1 MKCVFSRLQCR
12 LFIVVLLNL
21 EVYCLGYF
29 FFFFLDAYFILTTWP
44 CRWIQLLFD
53 LTSDQCCT
61 PPLCR
66 CCDIIALKWVCSKV
80 WTVLKGMIKSVQGN
94 LENEY
99 SDHFKRFFIFTHHS
113 CLHWVFVV
121 LSTFHLCFIWR
132 DPWVLSLEPWVLSLE
147 SWALISW
154 DSTFLLNL
162 FTWPQTSCCQAAIWR
177 LITGSDSSWLWFES
191 FSPSTFQQELA
202 HQNERVN
209 EWVISDVDV
218 IIFRYKMLF
227 CFWLMMLTKGH
238 SVHLLLVVLLERV
251 SK

>member
-1 MKCVFSRLQCR
+1 MNIQIISNVSLSSLITHVYIGFLWFCSHFTSALSEG
-12 LFIVVLLNL
+12 IL
-21 EVYCLGYF
+21 ESW
-29 FFFFLDAYFILTTWP
+29 A
-44 CRWIQLLFD
+44 
-53 LTSDQCCT
+53 
-61 PPLCR
+61 
-66 CCDIIALKWVCSKV
+66 
-80 WTVLKGMIKSVQGN
+80 
-94 LENEY
+94 
-99 SDHFKRFFIFTHHS
+99 
-113 CLHWVFVV
+113 
-121 LSTFHLCFIWR
+121 
-132 DPWVLSLEPWVLSLE
+132 LSLE

-177 LITGSDSSWLWFES
+177 LITSSDSSWLWFES

-202 HQNERVN
+202 HQNEP
-209 EWVISDVDV
+209 VISDVDV